1 MKYGLAVLAAAA
13 MTVASQAAPITTP
26 PPVITALGGNVTAVY
41 IFASADDSSIL
52 GLSSPAPAISQIFCN
67 HPTGACTTA
76 GTPGDVMSLG
86 NRSGMLTFTLT
97 NATKGTMY
105 DSVNA
110 DSDGVYH
117 AWVTT
122 NFADYN
128 VGPLS
133 SALMAQLAGYKNVT
147 FVGFE
152 DRNMAEHSDWDYN
165 DLIFAF
171 SNTAPS
177 GNPGVPEPLTLSLF
191 GAGLAGLAGWGFA
204 RKKRV
209 TTEAS

>member
-1 MKYGLAVLAAAA
+1 MKYGFAILAAAA
-13 MTVASQAAPITTP
+13 MTVAAQAAPVMSP
-26 PPVITALGGNVTAVY
+26 PPVITALGGNVTAIY
-41 IFASADDSSIL
+41 IFASARDSSIL
-52 GLSSPAPAISQIFCN
+52 GLTDPTPSISQIFCN

-76 GTPGDVMSLG
+76 GTPGDTMNLG
-86 NRSGMLTFTLT
+86 NRAGMLTFTLT

-110 DSDGVYH
+110 DSDGIYH
-117 AWVTT
+117 GLVTT

-133 SALMAQLAGYKNVT
+133 STLMAQLAGYKNIT

-152 DRNMAEHSDWDYN
+152 DRNTSENSDWDYN

-177 GNPGVPEPLTLSLF
+177 QNPGVPEPLTLSLL
-191 GAGLAGLAGWGFA
+191 GAGLAGVFGL
-204 RKKRV
+204 RRLKKR
-209 TTEAS
+209 

>member
-1 MKYGLAVLAAAA
+1 MKYGLAIMAAAA
-13 MTVASQAAPITTP
+13 MTVAAQAAPITTP
-26 PPVITALGGNVTAVY
+26 PPVINALGGNVTAIY

-52 GLSSPAPAISQIFCN
+52 GLAAPAPVDAQIFCN

-76 GTPGDVMSLG
+76 GTPGDTVNLG
-86 NRSGMLTFTLT
+86 NRSGIMTFTLT
-97 NATKGTMY
+97 NATKGMMY

-122 NFADYN
+122 DFADYN

-133 SALMAQLAGYKNVT
+133 SSLTAQLAGYKNIT

-152 DRNMAEHSDWDYN
+152 DRNTAENSDWDYN

-171 SNTAPS
+171 SNTAPVQ
-177 GNPGVPEPLTLSLF
+177 NPGVPEPLTLSLL
-191 GAGLAGLAGWGFA
+191 GAGLAGLAGRSIA
-204 RKKRV
+204 RKRKMAKA
-209 TTEAS
+209 AS